1 MHKKCNGYFTIE
13 ASFILPIVLFL
24 YLLIILATLFLY
36 CRCAISQDNF
46 LLGLRAGKF
55 TWGEDFYGEV
65 IYGKAQE
72 STWPAED
79 YVQER
84 LNYKKGFYPFYSSQ
98 EGQCSINKENV
109 LVQTGQKGSANQIA
123 KNVQRM
129 NPVEI
134 IREGR
139 KDHNA

>member
-1 MHKKCNGYFTIE
+1 MHKKYNGYFSIE

-24 YLLIILATLFLY
+24 YLLIILSALFLY

-46 LLGLRAGKF
+46 LLGMRAGKF
-55 TWGEDFYGEV
+55 TWGEAHYGEV
-65 IYGKAQE
+65 LYGSKQE
-72 STWPAED
+72 GSWSAED

-84 LNYKKGFYPFYSSQ
+84 LGCKKTFYPVYSAR
-98 EGQCSINKENV
+98 EGECTISGENV
-109 LVQTGQKGSANQIA
+109 VVKA
-123 KNVQRM
+123 VQRGSESRIIKSVQRL
-129 NPVEI
+129 NPVNI